1 MNLTEQ
7 QKKQFNKRFQDVLE
21 YRLGLRLMAELADK
35 LGETREAF
43 ADRADTMDQ
52 AETDKL
58 IKSNF
63 TDSEIEIFAEEE
75 SKKIISEI
83 SGDANIG

>member
-43 ADRADTMDQ
+43 ADRVDTMDQ